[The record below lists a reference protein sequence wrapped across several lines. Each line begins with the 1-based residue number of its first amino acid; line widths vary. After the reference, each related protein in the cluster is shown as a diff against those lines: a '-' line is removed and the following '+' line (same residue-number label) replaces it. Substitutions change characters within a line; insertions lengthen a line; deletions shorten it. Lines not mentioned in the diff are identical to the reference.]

1 MSSYALKVNDD
12 LQTDKIEDNL
22 DYTTTSLVHSFL

>member
-1 MSSYALKVNDD
+1 MSSYALKVHDD

-22 DYTTTSLVHSFL
+22 DYTTSLVHSFL